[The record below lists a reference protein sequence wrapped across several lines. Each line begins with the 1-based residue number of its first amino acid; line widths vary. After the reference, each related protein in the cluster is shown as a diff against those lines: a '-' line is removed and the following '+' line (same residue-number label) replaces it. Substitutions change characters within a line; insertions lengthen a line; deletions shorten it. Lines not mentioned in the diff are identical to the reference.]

1 MIDPIAVRNLFG
13 IEGLNINWYGIIVCA
28 GIIAGILVGKKIAR
42 EKGYNFDMII
52 DLMLIVLPLAII
64 CARIYYVAFEWENY
78 AGDFMKMIAIWEGGI
93 AIYGG
98 VIGALIGALIFCKWR
113 KVPFGDILDIGAP
126 GLILGQAIGRWG
138 NFVNQ
143 EAFGNLITDKALQFF
158 PYGVYI
164 EADASWHQATF
175 FYESMWNLLVFIA
188 LMLYRKKAKHKGNVF
203 VMYLVLY
210 GIGRAFIE
218 GLRTDSLWMIP
229 GVIRVSQLL
238 SVILVIA
245 GAVYLAVMHRK
256 EPKLKVYE
264 GRYSLKEKE
273 APAAEGNS
281 DDAEKEA
288 ADEPDMM
295 TEKENTVK
303 DLTEERK

>member
-126 GLILGQAIGRWG
+126 GLILGQAIGRWQSDYRQG
-138 NFVNQ
+138 TAV
-143 EAFGNLITDKALQFF
+143 F
-158 PYGVYI
+158 P
-164 EADASWHQATF
+164 
-175 FYESMWNLLVFIA
+175 LRR
-188 LMLYRKKAKHKGNVF
+188 LYRG
-203 VMYLVLY
+203 
-210 GIGRAFIE
+210 
-218 GLRTDSLWMIP
+218 
-229 GVIRVSQLL
+229 
-238 SVILVIA
+238 
-245 GAVYLAVMHRK
+245 
-256 EPKLKVYE
+256 
-264 GRYSLKEKE
+264 
-273 APAAEGNS
+273 
-281 DDAEKEA
+281 
-288 ADEPDMM
+288 
-295 TEKENTVK
+295 
-303 DLTEERK
+303 